1 MLHAINSWE
10 LSVALALDTA
20 QGTYLGVHGPSQS
33 AQRGLGPL
41 AVTAAIAIGPADW
54 TAFGSTIAVTCMIR
68 HQLVRDRIA
77 QAPLSVP
84 PVTVSEH

>member
-1 MLHAINSWE
+1 MLHAIVSWE

-41 AVTAAIAIGPADW
+41 AVTAIGPADW